1 MTARSLRVSL
11 AAVAAVGAVALTGCG
26 AAAATDASASTPAGS
41 AAPAAATTAATTQAG
56 FPDPCTL
63 LTNAEVTQLTGH
75 AVTRTDPDG
84 LGTDAPTRHCQWQ
97 LESGDLAIFLTTT
110 TESDFKVRDP
120 AAQDVS
126 GVGDEAYTSA
136 GHLFVRTDQTQVDI
150 YARSADDDATNLA
163 VAKATF
169 EKLLPKVR

>member
-1 MTARSLRVSL
+1 LWRRRRDRCLRKHTRRL
-11 AAVAAVGAVALTGCG
+11 RR
-26 AAAATDASASTPAGS
+26 AGGRHHS
-41 AAPAAATTAATTQAG
+41 GHHPG
-56 FPDPCTL
+56 RLSRPCTL